1 METFFSDKDGG
12 LEAMSTF
19 GKIQICRAVGVAI
32 IKTGAMFPSM
42 ELLLRHSIQY
52 LGMRGKRVVCEPGTL
67 DNEEAFLLGLSP
79 DNKLVTRRDGSQVA
93 FTGLSENELRVVLC
107 VHLLAFVL
115 DGDLGASEMELWE
128 AVCHAAG
135 PETAVFDPAA
145 VKSLC
150 VHFRG
155 LMPIAVTDLVAVFD
169 PSKVRTGENQKVPF
183 NVQLREFFHDAE
195 ACLAV

>member
-1 METFFSDKDGG
+1 
-12 LEAMSTF
+12 
-19 GKIQICRAVGVAI
+19 
-32 IKTGAMFPSM
+32 
-42 ELLLRHSIQY
+42 
-52 LGMRGKRVVCEPGTL
+52 
-67 DNEEAFLLGLSP
+67 
-79 DNKLVTRRDGSQVA
+79 VTRRDGSQVA

-128 AVCHAAG
+128 AVCRAAG